1 MGINVLSRNLCGE
14 KKVNKYN
21 LFLKI
26 NFLDAWSDV
35 TTLCYA
41 KLEEA
46 LFSSKT
52 IYIPTPPTIML
63 GLLTPHLQLSNLFPS
78 YFN

>member
-26 NFLDAWSDV
+26 NFHDAWSDV

-52 IYIPTPPTIML
+52 IYIPTPTRHNA
-63 GLLTPHLQLSNLFPS
+63 GVTNASFAVV
-78 YFN
+78 